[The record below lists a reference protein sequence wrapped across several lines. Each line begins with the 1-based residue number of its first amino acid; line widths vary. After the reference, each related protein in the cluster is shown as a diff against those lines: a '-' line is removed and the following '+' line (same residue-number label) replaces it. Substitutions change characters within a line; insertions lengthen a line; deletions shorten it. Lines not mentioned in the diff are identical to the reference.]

1 MINKHFPN
9 ASYVLVGLLE
19 GESGMSEMK
28 AQSLTNEV
36 SDEQEFDERPCMLA
50 LARKREGGDKC
61 L

>member
-1 MINKHFPN
+1 M
-9 ASYVLVGLLE
+9 LVGLLE

>member
-28 AQSLTNEV
+28 AQSLTDEV
-36 SDEQEFDERPCMLA
+36 NDEQEFDEGTCMLA
-50 LARKREGGDKC
+50 LARKREGGDTC